1 MTPGLLPTGVRDRL
15 PPHADTA
22 ARLEAAVLSAFA
34 AHGYE
39 RVDPPLLSFADDPA
53 GGLRRGGGADTLRAV
68 DPASGRTLTLR
79 ADLTRQIGRIAT
91 TAMAANPRP
100 VRLSYAGPVCRLTAP
115 PARPERQVTQ
125 VGAELIGA
133 DHVEAALEVARMTVD
148 ALAAAGARDVT
159 VDLTLPDLLE
169 TLAADA
175 MPVAD
180 PAALSASLDAKDAG
194 RVAALA
200 PAWLPLLDAVGPFAE
215 ASAALRAFDESGALA
230 SRIAGLARIADALSG
245 RARVTLDPTERH
257 GFEYQS
263 WLGFSLFA
271 DAIPGE
277 LGRGGTYALTHPDG
291 RREPATGVSL
301 FLDPLVDAA
310 ADGAER
316 RRLFLPVG
324 HDEAAAA
331 RLRAEGW
338 VTVRAF
344 GAEDTAAA
352 QCCGWAL
359 VAGRATPAGS
369 LAGVA

>member
-1 MTPGLLPTGVRDRL
+1 MTPGLLPTGFRDRL

-22 ARLEAAVLSAFA
+22 ARLEAAVLGAFA
-34 AHGYE
+34 SHGYE
-39 RVDPPLLSFADDPA
+39 RVAPPLVSFADDPA
-53 GGLRRGGGADTLRAV
+53 GGLRRVGAGDALRAV
-68 DPASGRTLTLR
+68 DPASGRTLGLR

-91 TAMAANPRP
+91 TAMAGNPRP
-100 VRLSYAGPVCRLTAP
+100 VRLAYAGPVCRLTP
-115 PARPERQVTQ
+115 SQARPERQLTQ

-133 DHVEAALEVARMTVD
+133 DHVAAAVEVARMTVD
-148 ALAAAGARDVT
+148 ALTAAGVSGVT
-159 VDLTLPDLLE
+159 VDLTLPDLLGALQVDVPG
-169 TLAADA
+169 LAAA
-175 MPVAD
+175 
-180 PAALSASLDAKDAG
+180 LDAKDAG
-194 RVAALA
+194 RVAALS
-200 PAWLPLLDAVGPFAE
+200 PDHLPLLDAVGPFAE
-215 ASAALRAFDESGALA
+215 ALRVLRAFDQAGALA
-230 SRIAGLARIADALSG
+230 SRLEGLAALAEALG
-245 RARVTLDPTERH
+245 GAARVTLDPTERH

-271 DAIPGE
+271 DGIAGE

-291 RREPATGVSL
+291 RTEPATGVSL

-310 ADGAER
+310 ADTADR

-352 QCCGWAL
+352 QCCGYE
-359 VAGRATPAGS
+359 
-369 LAGVA
+369 LAGGEARKVEERSRS